1 MESRPSGPHD
11 AAPYCGAKQGAFSMN
26 TPIARRALLAAGAA
40 LAVARP
46 ALAAYPDQPVRIVV
60 PWNAGGATDV
70 VTRALA
76 TALQPVLG
84 QPVIVDNRP
93 GANGAVGAQFVAQ
106 ARPDGYT
113 LFVAS
118 AETHAVNPLVYARLA
133 YNPMADFAPIT
144 IFADGPF
151 ALVVRST
158 LGADTLAAFVAMAR
172 SRPGALTYASW
183 GVGSTSQLAAAR
195 VIQQA
200 GLDLLH
206 VPFTGAAPAYT
217 ALVAG
222 QVDAMFMN
230 AGPAEG
236 LARDGRVKILGIGSA
251 QRVPLLPNV
260 PTLREQGMQIDAA
273 NWFGLVGP
281 ARIPAEVAPRI
292 ASASA
297 EALRNPAAIEVFRAQ
312 GILPVAMTP
321 EETRAFITADRE
333 RWAAVIRSLNIR
345 LD

>member
-1 MESRPSGPHD
+1 MTIKTTRRVLL
-11 AAPYCGAKQGAFSMN
+11 GA
-26 TPIARRALLAAGAA
+26 AA
-40 LAVARP
+40 LAGMARP
-46 ALAAYPDQPVRIVV
+46 ALAWPDQAVRIVV

-70 VTRALA
+70 VSRALA
-76 TALQPVLG
+76 TAMGPLLG
-84 QPVIVDNRP
+84 QPVVVDNRP

-106 ARPDGYT
+106 ARPDGHT

-118 AETHAVNPLVYARLA
+118 AETHAVNPLVYSRLA
-133 YNPMADFAPIT
+133 YDPVADFAPIT
-144 IFADGPF
+144 VFADGPF
-151 ALVVRST
+151 ALVVRSGLGTET
-158 LGADTLAAFVAMAR
+158 LEAFVALAR

-183 GVGSTSQLAAAR
+183 GIGSTSQLGAAR

-222 QVDAMFMN
+222 QVDSMFMN

-236 LARDGRVKILGIGSA
+236 LARDGRVRILGIGSA

-260 PTLREQGMQIDAA
+260 PTLREQGMAVDSG
-273 NWFGLVGP
+273 NWFALVGP
-281 ARIPAEVAPRI
+281 ARIPPEVATRV
-292 ASASA
+292 AAASA
-297 EALRNPAAIEVFRAQ
+297 EALRNPAAQEVFRAQ

-321 EETRAFITADRE
+321 EQTRAFIAADRE
-333 RWAAVIRSLNIR
+333 RFAVVVRNLNLR